1 MIPTVQADALLGRLA
16 QALGRPVDIFVQESG
31 PESGDASGL
40 DCDVLPALELLR
52 LWDALREPRSRQR
65 VLAAARQEARN
76 PHAIRAEEAAG

>member
-1 MIPTVQADALLGRLA
+1 
-16 QALGRPVDIFVQESG
+16 
-31 PESGDASGL
+31 
-40 DCDVLPALELLR
+40 VLPALELLR